1 LRRFLTLLL
10 LAAPVLATPVELAVQ
25 RDGAVLQRRELALD
39 AKAGVL
45 RWKEREYSLDG
56 FYLVEDKDGACL
68 WSADYVSRLRG
79 YELLAR
85 ARTRDEASRLFRA
98 AVRYKDA
105 PLARQLFELAQ
116 DQGLDG
122 KQTENARQKLVR
134 LESKP
139 GKRSKK
145 ADAVQAEA
153 KALDSIYAELL
164 FDRTRKEL
172 ENKGRTGLVML
183 REVLRIRP
191 QHAGAIAAVRERAPK
206 EFPLGDAKLWLDWH
220 LDVES
225 RGATLAPSDSF
236 AMRQALKYWRKD
248 LHGIAVGPV
257 LVITPVKD
265 ARTLGR
271 MLGCCRLTTDLLA
284 HHFARFPKRR
294 AKSDP
299 LRIFL
304 FENRDEYK
312 KQSKAFTPM
321 KDDAFLQFS
330 AGHYSP
336 DEGISRLFW
345 VTNRDAENRIIGTA
359 VHELTHHWL
368 ADANPAYNHVE
379 GRRSGRAPGFWIVEG
394 FAEFLQ
400 EGVYDLDNGEWSL
413 FDRRAASLDAVAS
426 MQTSGKLLDWK
437 KLYAGS
443 AVDFWALSKKPDIVV
458 RRRWM
463 LGAMNVSPAQMW
475 YVQSAATCQ
484 YLYHAENGKYRE
496 ALIDYVVQHYTN
508 QRAKM
513 PTKVAFGLEPEELGR
528 RVVAFASQVANGW
541 EPRGKGAGNDGK

>member
-426 MQTSGKLLDWK
+426 MQKSGKLLDWK

-484 YLYHAENGKYRE
+484 YLYHAENGKFRE

-513 PTKVAFGLEPEELGR
+513 PTKVAFGMEPEELGR
-528 RVVAFASQVANGW
+528 RVVAFASEVANGW